1 MMFQVSDNSV
11 IGQYAKNSRPSKAL
25 SATFWIL
32 QGLLAATFLVAG
44 TTKLASPQMQVAFFE
59 KIGFGQWFRYF
70 TGGLEVIGGT
80 LVLVPRTAGFAATLL
95 GMTMIGAIDVH
106 LLITGGNPVPSITL
120 LVIAIAVTW
129 YHELYLKTRQ

>member
-11 IGQYAKNSRPSKAL
+11 IGPHAGESRSSKAL
-25 SATFWIL
+25 NITFWIL

-44 TTKLASPQMQVAFFE
+44 TTKLASPQMQVALFE

-70 TGGLEVIGGT
+70 TGGLEVIGAI

-95 GMTMIGAIDVH
+95 GMTMVGAVEIH
-106 LLITGGNPVPSITL
+106 LLITGGSPIASIVL

-129 YHELYLKTRQ
+129 YHELHLKRRQ